1 MAFNPFDVS
10 TKELVWDDPADWV
23 DQFGAGAPGPVEVI
37 DSDITALTA
46 AADKVLRVRGANP
59 YLLNIELHSY
69 HDAQLARTLWFRQVA
84 LDYRHNLPVLTVLV
98 LLCKEANSPSLTGT
112 YERFLPDGSL
122 INRYNYRVVRLWIS
136 KGPKPCGNRRPI
148 RQS

>member
-69 HDAQLARTLWFRQVA
+69 HDAQLAHA
-84 LDYRHNLPVLTVLV
+84 LVSPGRPRLSPQLAGAYR
-98 LLCKEANSPSLTGT
+98 AG
-112 YERFLPDGSL
+112 
-122 INRYNYRVVRLWIS
+122 VVVQR
-136 KGPKPCGNRRPI
+136 GQFPKPDRYL
-148 RQS
+148 